1 MVHAA
6 SLNRSTCFLFVNQV
20 FLQELVKV
28 SIQQNFLAMSY
39 GKGVIK
45 GIGGDTKRVVAQ
57 VVGSC
62 DGALEISF
70 LWKAELYQCA
80 YIFPANVDKSWI
92 ESSEVVRVH
101 TQSTWD
107 NCNHYRF
114 DVVI

>member
-1 MVHAA
+1 MI
-6 SLNRSTCFLFVNQV
+6 
-20 FLQELVKV
+20 FLQALYKV
-28 SIQQNFLAMSY
+28 SIQQNSFATSY
-39 GKGVIK
+39 GKGVIE

-62 DGALEISF
+62 DDALEISF
-70 LWKAELYQCA
+70 LCKAELHQCA

-92 ESSEVVRVH
+92 ESSEVVRVL

-114 DVVI
+114 DVII

>member
-1 MVHAA
+1 M
-6 SLNRSTCFLFVNQV
+6 
-20 FLQELVKV
+20 
-28 SIQQNFLAMSY
+28 
-39 GKGVIK
+39 
-45 GIGGDTKRVVAQ
+45 KRVVAK

-62 DGALEISF
+62 DDALEISF
-70 LWKAELYQCA
+70 LCKAELHQCA

-92 ESSEVVRVH
+92 ESSEVVRVI

>member
-1 MVHAA
+1 MQLDQTEVAVCK
-6 SLNRSTCFLFVNQV
+6 SV
-20 FLQELVKV
+20 FLQALYKV
-28 SIQQNFLAMSY
+28 SIQQNFFVMSY
-39 GKGVIK
+39 GKGVIE

-62 DGALEISF
+62 DDALEELEISF
-70 LWKAELYQCA
+70 LCKAELHQECA

-92 ESSEVVRVH
+92 ESIDVVRVL
-101 TQSTWD
+101 TQSIWD